1 MMAWTDGSQPVRQT
15 VGCAIVLPADS
26 NIHSPEDLA
35 DIEVPVGY
43 QSVSHYT
50 TIQALEPFLDKKD
63 IKLKFGGTP
72 ADRIDQLLD
81 NVAPAATVFGPQLYL
96 AEQLGFRK
104 ILDCTFMI
112 SAMIPDAVDI
122 AQVAQYSEALRLAQ
136 ADIYQMHQPYV
147 HYYLNELPER
157 HATLVDVKRF
167 GHGERIVFEPYSK
180 NIYESTQA
188 WIREKDIFDGA
199 TGDPTSYEKAVVRV

>member
-1 MMAWTDGSQPVRQT
+1 MAWTDGSQPVRQT

-72 ADRIDQLLD
+72 ADRIDQ
-81 NVAPAATVFGPQLYL
+81 
-96 AEQLGFRK
+96 
-104 ILDCTFMI
+104 
-112 SAMIPDAVDI
+112 
-122 AQVAQYSEALRLAQ
+122 
-136 ADIYQMHQPYV
+136 MHQPYV